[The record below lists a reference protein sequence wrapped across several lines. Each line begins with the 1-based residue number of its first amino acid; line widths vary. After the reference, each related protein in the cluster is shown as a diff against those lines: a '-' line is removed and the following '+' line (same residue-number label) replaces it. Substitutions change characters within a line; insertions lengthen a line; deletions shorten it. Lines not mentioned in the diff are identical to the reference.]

1 MCLVNEFQFGA
12 VYIITMTNTEIK
24 TELTQKL
31 LQTGREGIENTLQYL
46 NDCDFFST
54 GCHSHHRYYGGL
66 AKHSLETYRY
76 ALTHNSD
83 GLPEESIVIASL
95 LHDVCSSHSY
105 AARDIHRHGSR
116 SVKIL
121 ERLCRLKLTQ
131 SEREAILHHMHRN
144 ADEMQTNSLARLI
157 FRADKVSAAGKVR
170 L

>member
-1 MCLVNEFQFGA
+1 MCLVKEFQFGA

-83 GLPEESIVIASL
+83 GLPEESIVI
-95 LHDVCSSHSY
+95 
-105 AARDIHRHGSR
+105 G